1 MREVRLPV
9 AQLGLIAVTRVLL
22 GVGIGL
28 LVARRLGRSARR
40 RVGGSLVAIGA
51 VSTVPLALDVLS
63 RSREDRRVTEF
74 LQGQF

>member
-28 LVARRLGRSARR
+28 LVARRLGRSAQR